1 MIFFGAYLDR
11 NYFKGLSF
19 RFLYWL
25 RNRKRIQDTQGM
37 NVKALCSV
45 YHWMKY
51 YPRNHLGILAT
62 LLCNESLNWI
72 VTRLWIGTWGG
83 FSRVCTQTKKAIQH
97 FCKCFGWVLRKQGEY
112 KRILGYISW
121 SIFCLFCHFNPT
133 KPKKINHTFWKL
145 FTLELFLML

>member
-1 MIFFGAYLDR
+1 MRYPVVGYLDR

-83 FSRVCTQTKKAIQH
+83 FSRVCTQKKAIQY

-112 KRILGYISW
+112 KRNLDILGLHSYSFTHAFLKYILLILS
-121 SIFCLFCHFNPT
+121 L
-133 KPKKINHTFWKL
+133 
-145 FTLELFLML
+145 